1 MRYFNLDLLIGKDV
15 VVNCKTKGE
24 ADEFLKF
31 LDNKGIKWNSG
42 NSIFKSGIYDYSEFK
57 ETTCFLLKTGM
68 LQYSPISWYQEEGYK
83 IISLDDITIF
93 KVKNPLYIPKNN
105 FKDYGFEADFEGE
118 IKFIDS
124 FDHYI
129 GICEWSKEMPT
140 KTKDKQTVYWVKNK
154 CYLITLSGILRISS
168 RDLTPIK
175 KEWYLNKDNFE
186 EYKGKII
193 INKYGNIRMIQSIDE
208 NKVSTFEQ
216 NMYHDIIRVEEW
228 RPATKEEILSLMM
241 KI

>member
-1 MRYFNLDLLIGKDV
+1 MRNFNLDLLIGKDV

-42 NSIFKSGIYDYSEFK
+42 NSIFKFGIYDYSEFK

-83 IISLDDITIF
+83 IISLDDLVI
-93 KVKNPLYIPKNN
+93 KPKNN

-118 IKFIDS
+118 ILKEIEELKGIEYLGYFVGDNKT
-124 FDHYI
+124 HYPCI
-129 GICEWSKEMPT
+129 WT
-140 KTKDKQTVYWVKNK
+140 KSGRIWKTSVSEKDRELYNLK
-154 CYLITLSGILRISS
+154 
-168 RDLTPIK
+168 PIK
-175 KEWYLNKDNFE
+175 KEWYDNPDNIGKLLKAENKETGLNELCTFKH
-186 EYKGKII
+186 KGKD
-193 INKYGNIRMIQSIDE
+193 SITAIGLDGKE
-208 NKVSTFEQ
+208 FIGFFSHF
-216 NMYHDIIRVEEW
+216 
-228 RPATKEEILSLMM
+228 RPATKEEISSLMM